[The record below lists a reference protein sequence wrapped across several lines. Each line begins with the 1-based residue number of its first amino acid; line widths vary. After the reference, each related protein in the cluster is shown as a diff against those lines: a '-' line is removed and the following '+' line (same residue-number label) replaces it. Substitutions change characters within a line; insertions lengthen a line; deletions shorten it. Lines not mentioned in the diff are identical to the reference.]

1 MLSKV
6 RKFLR
11 KNKRLLKVGII
22 FILLLVLVV
31 ALYKVL
37 FYSSAES
44 SIYGERLRD
53 IKESE
58 FKKEEKEE
66 IIEKSS
72 EINGISTVKISVKGR
87 LIKLII
93 NYEENVSIDDIKNSM
108 NSMLGYFSETVK
120 GYYDITFYAKQNK
133 EDKESYPIIGY
144 KHKNK
149 ENISFDEL

>member
-1 MLSKV
+1 MLSKI

-11 KNKRLLKVGII
+11 KNKKLVKVGII
-22 FILLLVLVV
+22 LILLLALLIV
-31 ALYKVL
+31 LYKVL

-44 SIYGERLRD
+44 SVYGERLRD
-53 IKESE
+53 IKENE

-66 IIEKSS
+66 VIEKSS

-87 LIKLII
+87 LIKLVI
-93 NYEENVSIDDIKNSM
+93 NYEENVSVDDIKNSM
-108 NSMLGYFSETVK
+108 NTMLGYFSKKVK

-133 EDKESYPIIGY
+133 EDKENYPIIGY